1 MRASEFINEVR
12 IRPTG
17 NDSPQAWID
26 YFLTSDHPNLKGKD
40 PETLKR
46 MALGARNK
54 AVNNPP
60 KPKFKPKPQNPNAR
74 YWWQE
79 KDESIEEGWK
89 DWVAGAAIGA
99 AALGGHG
106 DAEAATKKHT
116 AQKPAIVKPAKLD
129 PMVDKKVAA
138 ITKQVNTPAP
148 NIETNNISNNPTQE
162 HIVQKTA
169 IQSGI
174 KGVELAQFMAQTKH
188 ESADFS
194 TMKEFGGKLDFKK
207 YDPRYAPRKAKI
219 LGNVKAGDG
228 AKYSGRG
235 FIQIT
240 GRDNY
245 RKAGQALGLPLE
257 EHPELAAKP
266 EVAAKI
272 AVWYWTTRVKPFIDN
287 FNDTEA
293 VTKKIN
299 PGLRGL
305 DDRHSNFGKY
315 KNILLAKR

>member
-1 MRASEFINEVR
+1 MRASEFINEHIVKVKGGYELR
-12 IRPTG
+12 SKHG
-17 NDSPQAWID
+17 NKNLGKYPSKAGAEKRERQVQYFKHAQEDID
-26 YFLTSDHPNLKGKD
+26 
-40 PETLKR
+40 
-46 MALGARNK
+46 
-54 AVNNPP
+54 
-60 KPKFKPKPQNPNAR
+60 
-74 YWWQE
+74 
-79 KDESIEEGWK
+79 EGWK
-89 DWVAGAAIGA
+89 DWVAGAAMGA
-99 AALGGHG
+99 AALGGAS
-106 DAEAATKKHT
+106 DADAATKKHT
-116 AQKPAIVKPAKLD
+116 AQKPAIVKPAKMD
-129 PMVDKKVAA
+129 PSVDKKVAA

-148 NIETNNISNNPTQE
+148 DIETNNISDHPTQE
-162 HIVQKTA
+162 HIVQKIA

-207 YDPRYAPRKAKI
+207 YDPRFAPRKAKI
-219 LGNVKAGDG
+219 LGNVNAGDG
-228 AKYSGRG
+228 ARYAGRG

-245 RKAGQALGLPLE
+245 RRAGHAIGLPLE

-272 AVWYWTTRVKPFIDN
+272 AVWYWMTRVKPHIDN
-287 FNDTEA
+287 FNDTTA

-299 PGLRGL
+299 PALRGL
-305 DDRHSNFGKY
+305 EDRHSNFAQY